1 MNTFITR
8 ITLGLVTFG
17 LTGALLAGDAHARG
31 AGRDGK
37 LVDRMCQRL
46 ECSADQRTRIAKI
59 QETQAPNLKAER
71 EAMRAL
77 RQQVRAEWA
86 KAAPDARTLDKLDD
100 QIAAHQARIHDARRA
115 AMLQIHAI
123 LTPAQR
129 AKLAAAMDRKGK
141 GKGEGRGERKGPR
154 K

>member
-1 MNTFITR
+1 MNTIITR

-17 LTGALLAGDAHARG
+17 LTGALLAGDAQARG
-31 AGRDGK
+31 AGHDGK
-37 LVDRMCQRL
+37 RVDRMCQRL
-46 ECSADQRTRIAKI
+46 ECTADQRTKIAKI
-59 QETQAPNLKAER
+59 QETQGPGLKAER

-86 KAAPDARTLDKLDD
+86 KASPDVRALDKLDD
-100 QIAAHQARIHDARRA
+100 QIAAHQAKIHDARRA

-141 GKGEGRGERKGPR
+141 GEGRKGEGRKGPR